1 MICRRD
7 RMKAGREYNC
17 AAQAYGKAKGETHS
31 CGLRRG
37 CKGGKTMK
45 GYTEYNTHIEYDDF
59 GEYEEEL
66 EM

>member
-7 RMKAGREYNC
+7 RMKAGREYRC
-17 AAQAYGKAKGETHS
+17 AMQAYRETKGETHINN
-31 CGLRRG
+31 LRWG

-45 GYTEYNTHIEYDDF
+45 GSTDYNTHIEYDDF

>member
-7 RMKAGREYNC
+7 RMKASREYWG
-17 AAQAYGKAKGETHS
+17 AVQAYAEAKGEIQS
-31 CGLRRG
+31 CNSHRG

>member
-1 MICRRD
+1 MICRQN
-7 RMKAGREYNC
+7 RMKASRAYRC
-17 AAQAYGKAKGETHS
+17 AMQAYGEAKGEVHI
-31 CGLRRG
+31 CDWRRG